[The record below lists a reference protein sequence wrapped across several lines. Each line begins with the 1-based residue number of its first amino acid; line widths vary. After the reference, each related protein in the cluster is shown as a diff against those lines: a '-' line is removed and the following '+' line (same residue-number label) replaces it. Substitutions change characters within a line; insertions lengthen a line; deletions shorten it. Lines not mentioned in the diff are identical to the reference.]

1 LTLLLP
7 KNDKIPDQITAGSNR
22 VGVRIPNHPLTLKLL
37 NKLDFPIAAPS
48 ANKYG
53 SVSPTRA
60 EHVKI
65 QFGDQVPLILDGG
78 ECSVGIES
86 TIVGIEGDKIIVY
99 RLGQI
104 TVEQIEEVCGQSV
117 QIKNEAGEI
126 IVAPGMVKHHYA
138 PKTTLKIVDDF
149 TKIELTNRTGIILFN
164 EQKIMGFPSENQI
177 VISEKND
184 LEEASRKL
192 YDAFYQLDK
201 LNLEVIYMKEFPS
214 DGIGKSLNDRIHRAG
229 MKG

>member
-22 VGVRIPNHPLTLKLL
+22 VGVRIPNHSLTLKLL
-37 NKLDFPIAAPS
+37 QKVDFPLAAPS

-53 SVSPTRA
+53 SVSPTCA
-60 EHVKI
+60 DHVKI

-78 ECSVGIES
+78 ECNVGIES
-86 TIVGIEGDKIIVY
+86 TIVGFEGDEVIIY

-104 TVEQIEEVCGQSV
+104 TAKQIEKVCGQKANV
-117 QIKNEAGEI
+117 KNNASEI
-126 IVAPGMVKHHYA
+126 IVASGMVKHHYA

-164 EQKIMGFPSENQI
+164 EQKIMGIPSENQLI
-177 VISEKND
+177 ISEKNN

-229 MKG
+229 MKS